1 MAVVSLDDTEKE
13 AGEKTQNTDEDEW
26 YIGKKFDTHDDL
38 FRSYKA
44 YAKREGFAVI
54 KRTNRRNEVGI
65 IRSMMYVCNR
75 AGNPVNKTKNISK
88 RRKSNC
94 CDCKAYITA
103 RLDDEDKW
111 EISQLKLDHNHTYD
125 PSLSRHYR
133 QHRKVEPHVL
143 RTIDL
148 NDQSG
153 IPMEK
158 TFRSVVNQYGGYDK
172 VDCSEKDC
180 RNALAEIRRLRLGE
194 GDATALMKY
203 FSKKVKENS
212 GFYFEVDYDD
222 ENQLRNVFWADGW
235 SREAYK
241 EFGEVISFDATYM
254 TNDYEMPFTSFFGVN
269 HHGQSIFLG
278 CGLLCNETTETFV
291 RLFKKW
297 LKCMFGCAPR
307 EIITDQ
313 CQAMKNAVEI
323 IFPEAR
329 HRWCLWHIMKKIPEK
344 FGSYKQGEK
353 IAFALQEAVYDSQ
366 TPAEFEESWKKM
378 IDKYNLQ
385 QNTWLSN
392 LYPEKEQWL
401 PCFLKDTFW
410 AGMASTQHRES
421 INAFFKGYVNS
432 KTKLKQFVEL
442 CEQALRAKVEKELKE
457 DAESCTKAIPLISS
471 YPFEKQLR
479 DMYTLVKFQEFQKE
493 IRGKIACE
501 VVDFDEVTEVHKYV
515 IREDIWLDNDFCKK
529 VKFNVTFRKIETND
543 DSSEEEDGD
552 IAVEVVDDGEGMVD
566 LETDNESETD
576 DNETNGSETE
586 SSGTDDSEKEECV
599 FDKRTDETEATKAK
613 KRKKL
618 VDFDI
623 HCSCQMFESR
633 GILCK
638 HVIVVLMRNG
648 IRLIPEK
655 YILRRWRKNV
665 TRPHTK
671 LKVSF
676 SCWELNEQSLR
687 YNQMCLKFSVLADL
701 ASVNDK
707 ESKVVNEWLD
717 NRTEELKAKSIELEK
732 IKINAEDQGDTSA
745 PSYGDPSKKKR
756 RGRKRTKRLKS
767 KRSWKRTKR
776 NPSTK
781 PSQESVT
788 TPTPSNP
795 HDISHQQ
802 HTEAT
807 RG

>member
-1 MAVVSLDDTEKE
+1 MVHMIHMFIIHRTVYIVNLYQVYDTSNLILSVDGGVSLDDTEKE

-26 YIGKKFDTHDDL
+26 YIGKKFETHDDL
-38 FRSYKA
+38 FRAYKA
-44 YAKREGFAVI
+44 YAKREGFAVR
-54 KRTNRRNEVGI
+54 KRTNWRNEEGI
-65 IRSMMYVCNR
+65 IKSVMYVCNR
-75 AGNPVNKTKNISK
+75 SVNPVNKTKNIAK
-88 RRKSNC
+88 HRKSNC
-94 CDCKAYITA
+94 CDCKAYVTA

-254 TNDYEMPFTSFFGVN
+254 TNDYDMPFTPFVVVN

-291 RLFKKW
+291 WLFKKW
-297 LKCMFGCAPR
+297 LKCMSGCAPR
-307 EIITDQ
+307 AIIDDQ

-323 IFPEAR
+323 VFPEAR

-344 FGSYKQGEK
+344 FGSYKQREK
-353 IAFALQEAVYDSQ
+353 IVFALQEAVYDSQ

-385 QNTWLSN
+385 QNTWLRD
-392 LYPEKEQWL
+392 LYPEKERWV

-410 AGMASTQHRES
+410 AGKASTQHSES
-421 INAFFKGYVNS
+421 INAIFKGYAYS

-442 CEQALRAKVEKELKE
+442 CEQALRAKVKKEFKE
-457 DAESCTKAIPLISS
+457 DAESCTKAIPLIYG

-529 VKFNVTFRKIETND
+529 VKFNVTFRKIETDD

-566 LETDNESETD
+566 LETNNESETD

-586 SSGTDDSEKEECV
+586 RSGTDDSEKEECV
-599 FDKRTDETEATKAK
+599 FDKRTDETEATEAK
-613 KRKKL
+613 KIKK
-618 VDFDI
+618 
-623 HCSCQMFESR
+623 
-633 GILCK
+633 
-638 HVIVVLMRNG
+638 N
-648 IRLIPEK
+648 
-655 YILRRWRKNV
+655 
-665 TRPHTK
+665 
-671 LKVSF
+671 
-676 SCWELNEQSLR
+676 
-687 YNQMCLKFSVLADL
+687 
-701 ASVNDK
+701 
-707 ESKVVNEWLD
+707 
-717 NRTEELKAKSIELEK
+717 
-732 IKINAEDQGDTSA
+732 
-745 PSYGDPSKKKR
+745 
-756 RGRKRTKRLKS
+756 
-767 KRSWKRTKR
+767 
-776 NPSTK
+776 
-781 PSQESVT
+781 
-788 TPTPSNP
+788 
-795 HDISHQQ
+795 
-802 HTEAT
+802 
-807 RG
+807 